1 MNDANQFVGRTLQR
15 ICSDPPT
22 RDALRGVAG
31 SARPASSFA
40 AVAAVTPLLTSGRD
54 PDLVVAVA
62 AAFAT
67 HVRSYRPEPKR
78 TVAHELSA
86 AGRSGA
92 LSQSNAMAL
101 LTRYAESR
109 NAAQVSRH
117 LHDLLPLCP
126 TPGRLDWGLLL
137 KQTSYLIGPDPA
149 RTRQK
154 LALDYQRKAA

>member
-1 MNDANQFVGRTLQR
+1 MKDSNEFIGRTLER
-15 ICSDPPT
+15 ICSDPPA

-31 SARPASSFA
+31 SARPASNFA
-40 AVAAVTPLLTSGRD
+40 AAAAVTPLLTSCRD
-54 PDLVVAVA
+54 RDLVVAVA

-67 HVRSYRPEPKR
+67 HVRSYRPKPER

-109 NAAQVSRH
+109 NAAQVARH

-137 KQTSYLIGPDPA
+137 KQTHYLIGPNPA
-149 RTRQK
+149 PSRQQ
-154 LALDYQRKAA
+154 LALDFQRKAA